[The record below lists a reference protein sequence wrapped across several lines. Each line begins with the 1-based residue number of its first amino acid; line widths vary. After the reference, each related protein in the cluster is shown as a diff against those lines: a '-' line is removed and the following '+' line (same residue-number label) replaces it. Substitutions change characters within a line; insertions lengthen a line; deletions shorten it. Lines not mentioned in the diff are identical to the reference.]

1 MRTLRAL
8 VTLSL
13 ATACLGSVQVE
24 VLSTPEKCDVN
35 ADNGDHVML
44 RYVVKDAAAGTT
56 LYTTEQHEQVH
67 IMVGDEETSP
77 SWNEGLLG
85 MCTGETRAITFPVET
100 MLGLGPN
107 MGGGLDDIKGMVTA
121 EVECTAVT
129 KAADYVIFEAL
140 KKDNDNDVLDL
151 IDNHIGINAI
161 DDYGS
166 TPLMVAVQTRKQVV
180 VASLMNAWN
189 PKTDVNYAKPTG
201 HTALFYAIAQK
212 DNSVLKVLLKRGAD
226 PNSTLKQPDSLG
238 WTPLHFACRFE
249 NVKHAQALL
258 DYGADPLLETSD
270 GRTVLDA
277 AANAPYSVRKKLADL
292 LNEAVARMEEEGE
305 AGGHSEL

>member
-100 MLGLGPN
+100 MVRRGGRFCCGVR
-107 MGGGLDDIKGMVTA
+107 GGGG
-121 EVECTAVT
+121 EGG
-129 KAADYVIFEAL
+129 AL
-140 KKDNDNDVLDL
+140 
-151 IDNHIGINAI
+151 NA
-161 DDYGS
+161 S
-166 TPLMVAVQTRKQVV
+166 HARLPERK
-180 VASLMNAWN
+180 
-189 PKTDVNYAKPTG
+189 T
-201 HTALFYAIAQK
+201 
-212 DNSVLKVLLKRGAD
+212 
-226 PNSTLKQPDSLG
+226 
-238 WTPLHFACRFE
+238 
-249 NVKHAQALL
+249 
-258 DYGADPLLETSD
+258 
-270 GRTVLDA
+270 
-277 AANAPYSVRKKLADL
+277 
-292 LNEAVARMEEEGE
+292 
-305 AGGHSEL
+305 